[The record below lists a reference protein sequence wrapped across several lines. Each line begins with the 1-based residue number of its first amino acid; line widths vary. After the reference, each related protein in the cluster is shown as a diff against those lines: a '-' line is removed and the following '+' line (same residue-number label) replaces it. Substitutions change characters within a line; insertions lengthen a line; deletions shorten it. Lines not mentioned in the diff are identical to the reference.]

1 MFWLMIGCHWLIILQ
16 RLLDHYRISYGTVRD
31 ALELKADWS
40 YLNVDAGNG
49 FHGDGLKQR
58 VLVFDVGR
66 RRCRRHVGRARRHS
80 TRRRDRPRSAGKPV
94 HDVRRDFV
102 GQVGRESA
110 EVVLDFVAGDS
121 ERVSH
126 RVLHLGPLAALGPVK
141 RFRR

>member
-1 MFWLMIGCHWLIILQ
+1 M
-16 RLLDHYRISYGTVRD
+16 
-31 ALELKADWS
+31 
-40 YLNVDAGNG
+40 
-49 FHGDGLKQR
+49 
-58 VLVFDVGR
+58 
-66 RRCRRHVGRARRHS
+66 
-80 TRRRDRPRSAGKPV
+80 

-126 RVLHLGPLAALGPVK
+126 RVLHLGPLATLGPVK